1 MAASAVG
8 ARVGPGET
16 CRRRLDEWQAAGV
29 WDKLHELLLARLQQA
44 GEIEVKLDYLYVTNW
59 SLWWDTKLLLRT
71 VPVVFK
77 RRGY

>member
-1 MAASAVG
+1 M
-8 ARVGPGET
+8 
-16 CRRRLDEWQAAGV
+16 
-29 WDKLHELLLARLQQA
+29 
-44 GEIEVKLDYLYVTNW
+44 EVKLDYLYVTNW